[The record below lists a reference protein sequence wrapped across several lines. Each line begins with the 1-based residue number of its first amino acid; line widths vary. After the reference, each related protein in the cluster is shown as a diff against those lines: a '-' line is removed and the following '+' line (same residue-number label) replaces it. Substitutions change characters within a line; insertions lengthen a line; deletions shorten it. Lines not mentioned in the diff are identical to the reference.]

1 MTVKKQTYL
10 LFSLL
15 HSLCYAQTNIQI
27 YADTNSAFI
36 GDVIQIQLDVITN
49 QDIQWPD
56 IEMDISPIEIQKTGR
71 IDTINDEQF
80 IRYSQKLTIQQF
92 DSGRFVIPSLK
103 FIQANEDTFYSDS
116 LSFQFLNIELD
127 TNNRIFDIKGP
138 KEVPFHLSEAKP
150 YIISLMLF
158 VLGLLLVIFIF
169 RKFSLKKPPQMKFI
183 PVVPCKEEAINA
195 LKALEKE
202 KLYEKGEAKEHY
214 VKLTAILKH
223 YFDRQYS
230 IESMESTSAE
240 TLKLLSNIDLDSSL
254 SNDISKLLIDSD
266 LIKFAKVIP
275 ELNEHKVMISKSF
288 DIVNKCYEQMLEKEE
303 KVNV

>member
-1 MTVKKQTYL
+1 
-10 LFSLL
+10 
-15 HSLCYAQTNIQI
+15 
-27 YADTNSAFI
+27 
-36 GDVIQIQLDVITN
+36 
-49 QDIQWPD
+49 
-56 IEMDISPIEIQKTGR
+56 
-71 IDTINDEQF
+71 
-80 IRYSQKLTIQQF
+80 
-92 DSGRFVIPSLK
+92 
-103 FIQANEDTFYSDS
+103 
-116 LSFQFLNIELD
+116 
-127 TNNRIFDIKGP
+127 
-138 KEVPFHLSEAKP
+138 
-150 YIISLMLF
+150 MLF

>member
-10 LFSLL
+10 LFLLL

-27 YADTNSAFI
+27 YADTNCAFI

-49 QDIQWPD
+49 QNIQWPD

-71 IDTINDEQF
+71 IDTINEEQF

-158 VLGLLLVIFIF
+158 VLVLLLVIFIF
-169 RKFSLKKPPQMKFI
+169 RKFSLKKSPQMKFI
-183 PVVPCKEEAINA
+183 PVVPCEEEAINA

-223 YFDRQYS
+223 YFDRQYA

-240 TLKLLSNIDLDSSL
+240 TLELLNDIDLDSSIR
-254 SNDISKLLIDSD
+254 NDISKLLIDSD
-266 LIKFAKVIP
+266 MIKFAKVIP
-275 ELNEHKVMISKSF
+275 ELNEHKVMISKSY

>member
-10 LFSLL
+10 LFLLL
-15 HSLCYAQTNIQI
+15 HSLCYSQTNIQI
-27 YADTNSAFI
+27 YADTNRAFI
-36 GDVIQIQLDVITN
+36 GDVIKIQLDVITN

-56 IEMDISPIEIQKTGR
+56 IEKDISPIEIQKTSG
-71 IDTINDEQF
+71 IDTINEEQF
-80 IRYSQKLTIQQF
+80 IRYSQKLNIQQF

-103 FIQANEDTFYSDS
+103 FIQANEDTLYSDS
-116 LSFQFLNIELD
+116 LAFQFLNIQLD
-127 TNNRIFDIKGP
+127 TNNIIFDIKGP

-150 YIISLMLF
+150 YIISLILF

-169 RKFSLKKPPQMKFI
+169 RKFSLKKPKQMKFI
-183 PVVPCKEEAINA
+183 PLVPCKEEAINA

-202 KLYEKGEAKEHY
+202 KLYEKGEPKEHY

-223 YFDRQYS
+223 YFDRQYA

-240 TLKLLSNIDLDSSL
+240 TLELLSDIDLDSNL
-254 SNDISKLLIDSD
+254 RNDISQLLIDSD

-275 ELNEHKVMISKSF
+275 ELNEHKVMISQSF
-288 DIVNKCYEQMLEKEE
+288 DIVNKCDEQMIEKEGE
-303 KVNV
+303 VNV